1 MTTLPAF
8 CFVYYNLSMH
18 IYANQ
23 DFLKAKYSIV
33 PVRPRAASMQAK
45 EQNEHI
51 MNIKPVDDMML
62 PMPTSGET
70 IPPAAKHTAPKS
82 ADAVPEFS
90 RSHSMA
96 IAVVEVKV
104 SPIEKRRKIMNSS

>member
-8 CFVYYNLSMH
+8 CFCILSK
-18 IYANQ
+18 YDYQ

-33 PVRPRAASMQAK
+33 RVRPRAASMHAK

-51 MNIKPVDDMML
+51 MNINPVDDMIL
-62 PMPTSGET
+62 PIPTSGET
-70 IPPAAKHTAPKS
+70 MPPAAKHTAPKS

-104 SPIEKRRKIMNSS
+104 KPIEKSRNIMNTS